1 MFTAYP
7 KIFLVTAHEAALL
20 LWGPMPSYRLSASIA
35 GVEHSSTGLHIIQI
49 AAGEVISFPEIERES
64 GLVDLVFH
72 GRNIM
77 VFAQDLRLRSNRI
90 DEIVQLREGDGKFDR
105 NA

>member
-1 MFTAYP
+1 
-7 KIFLVTAHEAALL
+7 
-20 LWGPMPSYRLSASIA
+20 MPSYRLSASIA

-49 AAGEVISFPEIERES
+49 AAGEVIDFPEIERES

-72 GRNIM
+72 GHNVT

-90 DEIVQLREGDGKFDR
+90 DDFAQRREFDGNFDP